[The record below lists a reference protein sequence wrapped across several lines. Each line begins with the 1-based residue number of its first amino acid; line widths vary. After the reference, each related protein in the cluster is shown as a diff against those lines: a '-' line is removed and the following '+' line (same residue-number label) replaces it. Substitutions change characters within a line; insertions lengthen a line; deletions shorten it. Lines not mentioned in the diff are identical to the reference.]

1 MAEAET
7 VRAASRSRV
16 AANSWSWLQAG
27 LRYISDAMLPV
38 SVGLWALGVSRT
50 HASALGQF
58 GLPAAL
64 PVVFYAGL
72 ALLVI
77 SIGRELARSEISH
90 WRLALHAAALV
101 VMLYGTAPLV
111 YPAGRYA
118 WLYKTIGVV
127 QYVNVHGKLNHLIDI
142 YQNWPGFFAFTAW
155 FDKVAGVSSPLGYAK
170 WSQPVA
176 ELCALP
182 LLYLCYRALALSERQ
197 RWTAL
202 LLYAASNWIGQDY
215 LSPQALGTLLSLG
228 IMALTLQWLY
238 VPDRPRSP
246 RGRGGRW
253 RRLWRRAFPRLAR
266 ALGLPAGDSPA
277 GAGSR
282 QAQVPATEAR
292 ASRASP
298 ARDIHRLPVS
308 AIVLLAFFVLTFTH
322 ELSPYL
328 LVLQIGL
335 LAVLRQVPRW
345 LPIGM
350 AAIAIGY
357 LIPRYGYVSSH
368 YGLLKSIGAFFSNAA
383 PPSFY
388 TGPQPLSQRM
398 IQYSAD
404 LLSVVIWSLA
414 LVGAWLRRRSRRA
427 VLTLLVLAFS
437 PFCVL
442 GLVAYGNEGLLR
454 VYLFS
459 LPWAA
464 ALAAAVLAPERQPDG
479 RAASGHGAPRRRATL
494 LRRSGRILS
503 PLRAPLTLAIAAA
516 LFMPAFFGDDYFNAM
531 PAGQV
536 AAVTAFLTQAQ
547 PGPIFAPVTN
557 AAPLADTERYNQFPQ
572 TAIFGQYGMLGTAAV
587 TPSIAALIAARA
599 DALTGGQRPAYVVV
613 TPEMLAYIRAYGLA
627 SPSGVST
634 LLASLAKSGR
644 WRQIPLHQSG
654 LLIYE
659 RPPVAKVPG

>member
-7 VRAASRSRV
+7 VRVGGRSRV
-16 AANSWSWLQAG
+16 AANSWSGRLAG
-27 LRYISDAMLPV
+27 RRYIAEGMLPV

-50 HASALGQF
+50 HATALGQF

-64 PVVFYAGL
+64 PLVFYAGL

-77 SIGRELARSEISH
+77 SIARELFRSEISP
-90 WRLALHAAALV
+90 WRLALHAVALV

-127 QYVNVHGKLNHLIDI
+127 QYVNAHGKLNHFIDI

-155 FDKVAGVSSPLGYAK
+155 FDKVAGVASPLSYAK
-170 WSQPVA
+170 WAQPVV

-182 LLYLCYRALALSERQ
+182 LLYLCYRALSLSARQ
-197 RWTAL
+197 RWMAL
-202 LLYAASNWIGQDY
+202 ILYAASNWIGQDY

-228 IMALTLQWLY
+228 IMAMILNWLY
-238 VPDRPRSP
+238 VRDPSQESE
-246 RGRGGRW
+246 
-253 RRLWRRAFPRLAR
+253 
-266 ALGLPAGDSPA
+266 AGD
-277 GAGSR
+277 
-282 QAQVPATEAR
+282 
-292 ASRASP
+292 
-298 ARDIHRLPVS
+298 IHPLLVT
-308 AIVLLAFFVLTFTH
+308 AVVLLAFFVLTFTH

-328 LVLQIGL
+328 LILQIGL
-335 LAVLRQVPRW
+335 LAVLRQVRPRW
-345 LPIGM
+345 LPLAM
-350 AAIAIGY
+350 AAVAIGY

-368 YGLLKSIGAFFSNAA
+368 YGILKSIGAFFSNAA

-388 TGPQPLSQRM
+388 SGPQPLSQRL

-404 LLSVVIWSLA
+404 LLSVFIWGLA
-414 LVGAWLRRRSRRA
+414 LLGAWLRRRDRRA

-437 PFCVL
+437 PFFVL

-464 ALAAAVLAPERQPDG
+464 ALAAAALAPERTSDG
-479 RAASGHGAPRRRATL
+479 RADAGGRRRAAPSKLTAL
-494 LRRSGRILS
+494 LRRAGQILR
-503 PLRAPLTLAIAAA
+503 PLPAA
-516 LFMPAFFGDDYFNAM
+516 LALGIAVALFLPAFYGDDNFNVM

-536 AAVTAFLTQAQ
+536 AAVTAFLTQAP

-557 AAPLADTERYNQFPQ
+557 AAPLADTASYSQFPQ
-572 TAIFGQYGMLGTAAV
+572 TAIFGQYGMLGKAAV
-587 TPSIAALIAARA
+587 TPSIASLIATRA
-599 DALTGGQRPAYVVV
+599 DAITGGLRPAYVVI

-627 SPSGVST
+627 SPGSVST
-634 LLASLAKSGR
+634 LLASLARSGA
-644 WRQIPLHQSG
+644 WRLLPLHQGG
-654 LLIYE
+654 LMIYE
-659 RPPVAKVPG
+659 RPPVAKGPA